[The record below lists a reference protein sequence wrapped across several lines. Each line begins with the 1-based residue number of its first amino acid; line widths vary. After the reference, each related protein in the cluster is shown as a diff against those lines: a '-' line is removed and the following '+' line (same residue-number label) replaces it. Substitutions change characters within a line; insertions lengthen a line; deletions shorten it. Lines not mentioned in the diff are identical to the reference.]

1 MQFNKFEELVKKG
14 YQAAK
19 DILDKLETENRLP
32 SAIVGEDEIGLKRRK
47 GKSARRNSI

>member
-1 MQFNKFEELVKKG
+1 LQFNKFEELVKKG

-19 DILDKLETENRLP
+19 DILDKFEVENRLP
-32 SAIVGEDEIGLKRRK
+32 SAIVGEDDISLKRKK

>member
-19 DILDKLETENRLP
+19 DILDKFEVENRLP
-32 SAIVGEDEIGLKRRK
+32 SAIVGEDDISLKRK
-47 GKSARRNSI
+47 NGKSARRNSI